1 MWAVGPNAAA
11 PSGGFWMLPV
21 SASSAAA
28 ARPAEQPMWSFSG
41 GGTATVQAPLQ
52 FMSRASYHSSAGG
65 GGGGMSETN
74 IGMLAGL
81 NAYNRDGSE
90 DQQQHQQPEG
100 APAAGALGA
109 GPASAPAGRGGAC
122 TGGMGGWIGPSYS

>member
-52 FMSRASYHSSAGG
+52 FMSRASYPSNAGGG
-65 GGGGMSETN
+65 GGGGMSDTN

-81 NAYNRDGSE
+81 NAYNRGGSE
-90 DQQQHQQPEG
+90 DQQPEG
-100 APAAGALGA
+100 DQQH
-109 GPASAPAGRGGAC
+109 GG
-122 TGGMGGWIGPSYS
+122 GNEDEDGDDSGEENHGNNSSQ

>member
-1 MWAVGPNAAA
+1 
-11 PSGGFWMLPV
+11 MLPV

-52 FMSRASYHSSAGG
+52 FMSRASYPSNAGGG
-65 GGGGMSETN
+65 GGGGMSDTN

-81 NAYNRDGSE
+81 NAYNRGGSE
-90 DQQQHQQPEG
+90 DQQPEG
-100 APAAGALGA
+100 DQQH
-109 GPASAPAGRGGAC
+109 GGE
-122 TGGMGGWIGPSYS
+122 GGGNEDEDGDDSGEENHGNNSSQ